1 MKRVFLLL
9 AIAGMMV
16 ACMGNDKRGDEGAKG
31 TEQSGEKSLAES
43 YYEAIQSGDEE
54 AIKAMEKRIKALSKE
69 EKLEIEKQ
77 FHELEREDGKAK
89 PQRAKSLAQRMI
101 EAEDNEDY
109 EAMEAILEEY
119 YALSFTEQKAADL
132 EYKRLCEQREAEAV
146 YDYDYDYDYDV
157 IPVEAPVEAEVV
169 YDYDFDYD
177 YDYDVIPAEAVE
189 PAYYYDDYDY
199 DYDYSYTSN
208 RGEELAQRA
217 IEAYL
222 LGDSEGLDAMD
233 AEYEALTQSE
243 QEAFEA
249 EIYRL
254 LSTVNEVEDYTY
266 DYDEVAQ
273 EVDDDYYYYY

>member
-16 ACMGNDKRGDEGAKG
+16 ACMGNDKKGDEGAKG

-54 AIKAMEKRIKALSKE
+54 AIKAMEKRIKTLSKE

-77 FHELEREDGKAK
+77 FHELEREGKKAK

-109 EAMEAILEEY
+109 EAVEAILNEY

-132 EYKRLCEQREAEAV
+132 EYKRLCEQREAEAEAV
-146 YDYDYDYDYDV
+146 YDYDYDYDF
-157 IPVEAPVEAEVV
+157 
-169 YDYDFDYD
+169 DFDYD
-177 YDYDVIPAEAVE
+177 YDYDDIAVEAVE
-189 PAYYYDDYDY
+189 YIDDYDYYDY

-217 IEAYL
+217 YEAYIM
-222 LGDSEGLDAMD
+222 GDTEALNALDP
-233 AEYEALTQSE
+233 EYEALTESE

-254 LSTVNEVEDYTY
+254 LSMVGEDEDYTY
-266 DYDEVAQ
+266 DYDEVAT
-273 EVDDDYYYYY
+273 EGEDEYYYYYE